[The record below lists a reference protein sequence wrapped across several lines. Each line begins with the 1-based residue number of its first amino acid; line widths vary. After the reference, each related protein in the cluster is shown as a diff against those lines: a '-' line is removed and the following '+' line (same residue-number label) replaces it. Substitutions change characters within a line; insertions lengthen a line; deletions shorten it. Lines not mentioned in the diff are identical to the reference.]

1 MIEHKRPDTVFV
13 EDNKAALLIDIAV
26 PGDIRV
32 EEKEQEK
39 VDKYRNLA
47 WKLKRLWKVNTDIIP
62 IVVGALRT
70 IPKSLRAGTTVSI
83 KLLQAPFTGY
93 NRLPNRFDKGCIV

>member
-1 MIEHKRPDTVFV
+1 VIEHKRPDTVFV
-13 EDNKAALLIDIAV
+13 EDNKAALFIDIAV

-47 WKLKRLWKVNTDIIP
+47 RNSRGFGK
-62 IVVGALRT
+62 
-70 IPKSLRAGTTVSI
+70 
-83 KLLQAPFTGY
+83 
-93 NRLPNRFDKGCIV
+93 